1 MEVQKSTWNII
12 LYWLTT
18 KFQIMQYWSVIQYL
32 FEVVIKTKVI
42 CLQKKTHVFE
52 EHTNVLYL
60 QIL

>member
-32 FEVVIKTKVI
+32 FEVVIMTKVI